1 VRSRDASA
9 TAAAPP
15 PAYPSTAAA
24 ASGSPPSATPPASP
38 DAAAESA
45 AARIRETV
53 TGFVRS
59 IEARDVKQIQRLYPD
74 ASKEWL
80 AQWGPFMTDRRDV
93 KDLRASIVDFGQPEI
108 TGASSR
114 VRFTILL
121 EWSDLRNA
129 RQQQRLN
136 MNASLREEGDAWTI
150 RSLQSER

>member
-136 MNASLREEGDAWTI
+136 MNASLRGEGDVWTI